1 MAFKRALPGMA
12 ALLLL
17 AAAALAACGSPM
29 TASERQA
36 MDAES
41 AEASSSESAAPLT
54 AGILHTFACFTN
66 ASDIPITITWAGT
79 NSNDGNGSI
88 EPGKSRCGEGSTL
101 KPWLTV
107 PGASKP
113 VNWEIYN
120 RVIGNPAVE
129 TDANRG
135 KWCAIGSR
143 IGADPGASKSTTC
156 WTAYFASMASLTV
169 DLNEE
174 GQKYAFDIIRRPDDQ
189 NALGGADTSGNK
201 WKRFQITFRNR

>member
-120 RVIGNPAVE
+120 RVIG
-129 TDANRG
+129 
-135 KWCAIGSR
+135 GSR
-143 IGADPGASKSTTC
+143 GRDRCESRQMVRDRVENWGRPR
-156 WTAYFASMASLTV
+156 SLEIDHLLDGVLRLHGVV
-169 DLNEE
+169 DR
-174 GQKYAFDIIRRPDDQ
+174 GPQ
-189 NALGGADTSGNK
+189 
-201 WKRFQITFRNR
+201 